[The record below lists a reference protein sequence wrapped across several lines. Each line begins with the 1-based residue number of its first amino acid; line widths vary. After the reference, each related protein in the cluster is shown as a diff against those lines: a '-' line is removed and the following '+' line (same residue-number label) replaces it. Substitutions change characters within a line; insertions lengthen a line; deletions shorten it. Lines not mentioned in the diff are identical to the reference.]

1 MCTVPSQL
9 LPPRKETSELTMSQ
23 QFQTGRL
30 PDLFNKHLPASQRGQ
45 WVIVSVLLVLASIV
59 GIWMPFRQPSN
70 VGGPINPGD
79 TAWMLTATAL
89 VLLMTPGLSFFY
101 GGMVRNKN
109 VISTMLQSF
118 ISMSVISLVWIVV
131 GFSLAFGES
140 FGGIIGNPRTFFM
153 FS

>member
-1 MCTVPSQL
+1 MPLLGCATVTSQL
-9 LPPRKETSELTMSQ
+9 ISFREETCELTMSQ
-23 QFQTGRL
+23 QFHATGRL

-59 GIWMPFRQPSN
+59 GVWMPFRQPAN

-79 TAWMLTATAL
+79 TAWMMTATAL

-118 ISMSVISLVWIVV
+118 ISMSVISLLWVVV
-131 GFSLAFGES
+131 GFSLAFGDS
-140 FGGIIGNPRTFFM
+140 LGGII
-153 FS
+153 